1 MSEQFSRRD
10 LKPMSF
16 FVLVEKAASCW
27 HKPVMRALLERFLVL
42 VLVFRLVTLI
52 RDTHREKALSSKN
65 PALTKST
72 NMVNLG
78 LWYIK
83 STL

>member
-16 FVLVEKAASCW
+16 LVLVEKVASCW

-42 VLVFRLVTLI
+42 CVFRLVTLI